1 MLLENI
7 KIAYD
12 SLKKNFLRSFLT
24 VTIISIGMMAI
35 MGIITAIESIETSIE
50 SNFITMGSN
59 TFKIKDKNQKNLASV
74 SGKSKKKVEKIN
86 YRQALKIAE
95 KYQKAASVSSTLS
108 RTFKIRRN
116 NFETYYRAGHC
127 RPEKSVK

>member
-1 MLLENI
+1 MLSENI

-59 TFKIKDKNQKNLASV
+59 TFKIK
-74 SGKSKKKVEKIN
+74 E
-86 YRQALKIAE
+86 
-95 KYQKAASVSSTLS
+95 SSMA
-108 RTFKIRRN
+108 RW
-116 NFETYYRAGHC
+116 
-127 RPEKSVK
+127 

>member
-7 KIAYD
+7 KIACD

-59 TFKIKDKNQKNLASV
+59 TFKIKDKNQKNLAIV
-74 SGKSKKKVEKIN
+74 SGRS
-86 YRQALKIAE
+86 
-95 KYQKAASVSSTLS
+95 
-108 RTFKIRRN
+108 
-116 NFETYYRAGHC
+116 
-127 RPEKSVK
+127 

>member
-1 MLLENI
+1 MLSENI
-7 KIAYD
+7 KIAYY

-24 VTIISIGMMAI
+24 VTIISIGMTAI

-74 SGKSKKKVEKIN
+74 SGKSKKKIEKIKHKTAIYGHRNTVEKI
-86 YRQALKIAE
+86 
-95 KYQKAASVSSTLS
+95 
-108 RTFKIRRN
+108 
-116 NFETYYRAGHC
+116 
-127 RPEKSVK
+127 P